1 MLTLKVIAPFTP
13 RQPWANGRVGGNS
26 KRLTFAVCP
35 VCECVF
41 GPLPNLSRRF
51 CSMECKAMSQRTG
64 IQRIHRP
71 TSAARRAQSLVRY
84 RVDAGNIQRPETCE
98 ACGATGRIEAAHF
111 NYEEPL
117 RVRWLCCSCHRR
129 WDKRE
134 PKNGTVVSAVWIS
147 PFTGRK
153 AERIETATV
162 ASA

>member
-1 MLTLKVIAPFTP
+1 
-13 RQPWANGRVGGNS
+13 
-26 KRLTFAVCP
+26 
-35 VCECVF
+35 
-41 GPLPNLSRRF
+41 
-51 CSMECKAMSQRTG
+51 MECKAMSQRTG

-147 PFTGRK
+147 PLTGRK
-153 AERIETATV
+153 AKRIETATV